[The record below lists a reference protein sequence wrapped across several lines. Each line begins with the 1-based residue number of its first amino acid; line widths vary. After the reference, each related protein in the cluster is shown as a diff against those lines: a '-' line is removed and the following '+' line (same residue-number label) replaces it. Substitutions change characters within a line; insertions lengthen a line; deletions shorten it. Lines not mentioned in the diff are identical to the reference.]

1 MKTIVSKE
9 KLDIKYNSDI
19 VSVSRMY
26 DAVGIYLYEDF
37 SLRMDPCNWLV
48 WAAPMEEFIR
58 IVADYDE
65 EKYDMFRNTSSSVFT
80 SSLMKVVSDIRNG
93 PSYAFLENV
102 ENKIDHGVMS
112 SYFYEGLLK
121 SNIRDPKV
129 MDEWDASNSDAKL
142 KTVLQ
147 MGRKYSN
154 EQDLRKIIVDHF
166 KKNFNAS
173 SVEVLQTISFKY
185 FPRWS
190 PEDVNRGLHWDVFDR
205 QGRKNTW
212 LTGSSVSFE
221 SVKSVLEYNNLLMR
235 QWKIVA

>member
-1 MKTIVSKE
+1 MGT
-9 KLDIKYNSDI
+9 
-19 VSVSRMY
+19 
-26 DAVGIYLYEDF
+26 
-37 SLRMDPCNWLV
+37 
-48 WAAPMEEFIR
+48 
-58 IVADYDE
+58 
-65 EKYDMFRNTSSSVFT
+65 TSSVFT
-80 SSLMKVVSDIRNG
+80 SSLVKVVSDIRNG

-102 ENKIDHGVMS
+102 QNKIDHGVMS

-129 MDEWDASNSDAKL
+129 MDEWDASHMDAKL
-142 KTVLQ
+142 KT
-147 MGRKYSN
+147 
-154 EQDLRKIIVDHF
+154 IIVDHF
-166 KKNFNAS
+166 MKNFNAS
-173 SVEVLQTISFKY
+173 SVEILQTISFKY

-190 PEDVNRGLHWDVFDR
+190 PEDVNRGLHWDVFDK